1 VAPDNVERK
10 LAAILAAWIGGTF
23 LADDSSVRVRAAE
36 ATLTKTLSQAPN
48 DAWAHYLLGIIK
60 IATNR
65 AGQGIAECVNALA
78 LDRNLSAAHRY
89 IGVAKY
95 FVDSGE
101 ETETHVL
108 ESLRPSPRDNA
119 RAWRRGTGF
128 AQLTPGDNEQ
138 VVVRLRRAVNTKSKL
153 PFGRR
158 HAAPRL
164 ARIRTDRIE
173 QIVPA
178 PQERRRFRRENLSVP
193 GRYKLEDRSEFPCR
207 TIDISLG
214 DMGLGTPLR
223 GEIGTR
229 VVIDFEHIGR
239 FEGLIVRELKN
250 GFAIK
255 IVALQGTGPFDTPE
269 APAGGGRCEV

>member
-158 HAAPRL
+158 HAAPQS
-164 ARIRTDRIE
+164 ARIGSDRIE

-178 PQERRRFRRENLSVP
+178 PQE
-193 GRYKLEDRSEFPCR
+193 
-207 TIDISLG
+207 
-214 DMGLGTPLR
+214 
-223 GEIGTR
+223 
-229 VVIDFEHIGR
+229 
-239 FEGLIVRELKN
+239 
-250 GFAIK
+250 
-255 IVALQGTGPFDTPE
+255 
-269 APAGGGRCEV
+269 